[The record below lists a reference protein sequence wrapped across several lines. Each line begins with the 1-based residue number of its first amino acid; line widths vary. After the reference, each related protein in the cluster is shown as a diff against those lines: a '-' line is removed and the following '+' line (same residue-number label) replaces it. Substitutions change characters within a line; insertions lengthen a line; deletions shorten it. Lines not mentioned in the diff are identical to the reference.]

1 MKSNYNILVVE
12 SSEIIFEGLS
22 KILKE
27 SDERFNFLR
36 VDCLKEASEI
46 LKSTTFQLI
55 IINSAYF
62 YNNKNAKLK
71 IQSMFSHH
79 NVIALISTNMD
90 RGICSSF
97 TDCIYMNDDKET
109 IRLVLKKHLQTSNG
123 KIEVNNEVLSEREID
138 VLKLLVRGYANK
150 EIAEEL
156 FISTH
161 TVVSHR
167 KNISKKIGM
176 KSTAAMAIYAAA
188 NNIID
193 IDTVLKSSK

>member
-1 MKSNYNILVVE
+1 MVFE

-22 KILKE
+22 HILKE
-27 SDERFNFLR
+27 IKLEIDFKWVN
-36 VDCLKEASEI
+36 CLKDASEL
-46 LKSTTFQLI
+46 LKTESFQMV

-62 YNNKNAKLK
+62 HNSNNAKIK
-71 IQSMFSHH
+71 ISSAFNNI
-79 NVIALISTNMD
+79 NVIGLLHTSMD
-90 RGICSSF
+90 RDIYSYF
-97 TDCIYMNDDKET
+97 KDCIYINDERST
-109 IRLVLKKHLQTSNG
+109 IHSVIKKQLQDSDSA
-123 KIEVNNEVLSEREID
+123 IELNDNVLSNREID

-156 FISTH
+156 FISAH

-176 KSTAAMAIYAAA
+176 KSSAAMAIYAAA

-193 IDTVLKSSK
+193 INTVLKISK